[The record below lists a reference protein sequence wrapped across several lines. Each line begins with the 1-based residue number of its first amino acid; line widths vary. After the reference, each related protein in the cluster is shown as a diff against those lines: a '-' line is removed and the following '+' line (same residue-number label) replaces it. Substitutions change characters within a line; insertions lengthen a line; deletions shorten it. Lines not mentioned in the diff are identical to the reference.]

1 VGGAPRGQQ
10 VVKALQNV
18 GNGDYRVNVNGLP
31 VGMYVKAI
39 RLGGDDVLRDGL
51 RVYGS
56 ISNTLEII
64 LSASAGTVE
73 GVVVDDQRRPFTN
86 ATIALVPS
94 LGLRQSRLDLFK
106 TTHSGTDGRF
116 RIVSVPP
123 GEYKLF
129 AWEEIQTGD
138 WYNPDFMQNEELRG
152 VTVRVTERNT
162 ESHVLPVIPMDGS
175 AR

>member
-1 VGGAPRGQQ
+1 
-10 VVKALQNV
+10 
-18 GNGDYRVNVNGLP
+18 
-31 VGMYVKAI
+31 
-39 RLGGDDVLRDGL
+39 
-51 RVYGS
+51 
-56 ISNTLEII
+56 
-64 LSASAGTVE
+64 
-73 GVVVDDQRRPFTN
+73 
-86 ATIALVPS
+86 
-94 LGLRQSRLDLFK
+94 
-106 TTHSGTDGRF
+106 
-116 RIVSVPP
+116 VSVPP